1 MAILTTKKCAKL
13 NGMMKSHD
21 TIKSTKKMVI
31 IYASTSIWHETLFD
45 NETLITANQI
55 KFITHICIFL

>member
-13 NGMMKSHD
+13 NGMMKSYD

-31 IYASTSIWHETLFD
+31 IYASTSI
-45 NETLITANQI
+45 
-55 KFITHICIFL
+55 

>member
-31 IYASTSIWHETLFD
+31 IYASTSI
-45 NETLITANQI
+45 
-55 KFITHICIFL
+55 